1 MKYKEFKKWA
11 ESKWLNE
18 EISYG
23 VYHSINLLIREMNNL
38 GFWERRRVWQNIEID
53 IVEHVVIPI
62 NQEIRFKEIR
72 DAKRK

>member
-1 MKYKEFKKWA
+1 MKYKEFKKWVNDR
-11 ESKWLNE
+11 WVGGYL
-18 EISYG
+18 SYE
-23 VYHSINLLIREMNNL
+23 VYHAARLLIHDIDTMW
-38 GFWERRRVWQNIEID
+38 FWERRQAWKNIEIE